1 MKQVQGRPVQGPQQ
15 EAYTMRD
22 LHTFELGFVTGAGS
36 SPTPPSDPCGC
47 PTTPTTRQR
56 KGNNGFGNGADANLA
71 APGGSGK
78 TGGGK
83 EGSVGDDRGAR

>member
-1 MKQVQGRPVQGPQQ
+1 
-15 EAYTMRD
+15 MRD
-22 LHTFELGFVTGAGS
+22 LFQNELQFVSGAGS
-36 SPTPPSDPCGC
+36 SPTPPSGRGC
-47 PTTPTTRQR
+47 SPTPPSRQK

-83 EGSVGDDRGAR
+83 EGSVGDDRGPR

>member
-1 MKQVQGRPVQGPQQ
+1 
-15 EAYTMRD
+15 MRQ
-22 LHTFELGFVTGAGS
+22 LTQNELAFVTGAGGCCC
-36 SPTPPSDPCGC
+36 PPP
-47 PTTPTTRQR
+47 PPR

-83 EGSVGDDRGAR
+83 EGSVGDDRGPR